1 VIFQSV
7 ELVSYS
13 KEKSM
18 KKGRVS
24 TRFSFLAVLAM
35 VSMTLLAACGD
46 NTATAPAPTTSL
58 LATTAASTTS
68 AAGAT
73 TAAGG
78 TTAAASTLTGQIKI
92 GAIATLTGKN
102 SPFGIAIKNGFD
114 LAVEEMN
121 NNKFL
126 GGATIQLVT
135 LDDKGDK
142 QEGISVM
149 TKLLDQEKVVAVLGP
164 TLSSTALAADPI
176 AQQKGVPVL
185 GTSNTANGIT
195 EMGNFVFRDSLPE
208 ASVIPGAVSG
218 VSVKLKPKKAAMMY
232 ESTNEFTKSA
242 DDVFKTEL
250 QKNGI
255 TLTGNEAYSKGDT
268 DFRTQLNKLKA
279 TNPDLL
285 IVSGLIGEA
294 VPIVQQAREVGIT
307 QPILGG
313 NGFNTPAI
321 YQQGKDAAEGVI
333 VGSAWFL
340 GSTNPKSQAFVA
352 AYKKKF
358 NTDPDQFAAQAYTG
372 AYLMATAIKNAN
384 STDPKAIRDALAQ
397 IKNYDSVLGSYSFDA
412 NRNPVHNPV
421 VVVVKGGKFELYQ

>member
-1 VIFQSV
+1 
-7 ELVSYS
+7 
-13 KEKSM
+13 M
-18 KKGRVS
+18 TKGRVS
-24 TRFSFLAVLAM
+24 PGFGLLTALALVLI
-35 VSMTLLAACGD
+35 TLLSACGD
-46 NTATAPAPTTSL
+46 NTATTVAPTAPAIS
-58 LATTAASTTS
+58 AATAA
-68 AAGAT
+68 AGT
-73 TAAGG
+73 TAAGN
-78 TTAAASTLTGQIKI
+78 TTGAASTLTGAIKI
-92 GAIATLTGKN
+92 GGIETLSGNN
-102 SPFGIAIKNGFD
+102 SPFGISIKNGFD
-114 LAVEEMN
+114 LAIEEMN
-121 NNKFL
+121 NSKFL
-126 GGATIQLVT
+126 GAATINLVS

-149 TKLLDQEKVVAVLGP
+149 TKLIDQEKVVAVLGP

-176 AQQKGVPVL
+176 AQQKGIPVL

-195 EMGNFVFRDSLPE
+195 EMGNFVFRNSLPE
-208 ASVIPGAVSG
+208 ASVIPGAVAQ
-218 VSVKLKPKKAAMMY
+218 VKAKLSPKKAAMMY

-242 DDVFKTEL
+242 DDVFKAEL

-279 TNPDLL
+279 TTPDIL

-313 NGFNTPAI
+313 NGFNTPTI
-321 YQQGKDAAEGVI
+321 YTSGKDAAEGVI

-340 GSTNPKSQAFVA
+340 GSTNPKSQAFAA
-352 AYKKKF
+352 AYKKKY
-358 NTDPDQFAAQAYTG
+358 NADADQFAAQAYTG

-397 IKNYDSVLGSYSFDA
+397 IKNYDSILGTFSFDA
-412 NRNPVHNPV
+412 NRNPVHDPV
-421 VVVVKGGKFELYQ
+421 VVTVKGGKFQLFQ

>member
-1 VIFQSV
+1 M
-7 ELVSYS
+7 L
-13 KEKSM
+13 M
-18 KKGRVS
+18 TKGRVS
-24 TRFSFLAVLAM
+24 PRFTFFVILAL

-46 NTATAPAPTTSL
+46 NTATAPAPTTAAAL
-58 LATTAASTTS
+58 PTTAAAAATTA

-92 GAIATLTGKN
+92 GAIATLTGNN

-218 VSVKLKPKKAAMMY
+218 VSVKLKPKKA
-232 ESTNEFTKSA
+232 
-242 DDVFKTEL
+242 
-250 QKNGI
+250 
-255 TLTGNEAYSKGDT
+255 
-268 DFRTQLNKLKA
+268 
-279 TNPDLL
+279 
-285 IVSGLIGEA
+285 
-294 VPIVQQAREVGIT
+294 
-307 QPILGG
+307 
-313 NGFNTPAI
+313 
-321 YQQGKDAAEGVI
+321 
-333 VGSAWFL
+333 
-340 GSTNPKSQAFVA
+340 
-352 AYKKKF
+352 
-358 NTDPDQFAAQAYTG
+358 
-372 AYLMATAIKNAN
+372 
-384 STDPKAIRDALAQ
+384 
-397 IKNYDSVLGSYSFDA
+397 
-412 NRNPVHNPV
+412 
-421 VVVVKGGKFELYQ
+421 

>member
-1 VIFQSV
+1 M
-7 ELVSYS
+7 Y
-13 KEKSM
+13 
-18 KKGRVS
+18 KGRVS
-24 TRFSFLAVLAM
+24 PRFSFLAILAL

-46 NTATAPAPTTSL
+46 NTATTIAPTTVA
-58 LATTAASTTS
+58 LAITTASSSGTAATGTTA

-73 TAAGG
+73 TAAVK
-78 TTAAASTLTGQIKI
+78 SNLTGEIKV
-92 GAIATLTGKN
+92 GAIATLTGNN

-114 LAVEEMN
+114 LAVEDMN

-126 GGATIQLVT
+126 GGATIKLVT

-149 TKLLDQEKVVAVLGP
+149 TKLIDQEKVVSVLGP

-176 AQQKGVPVL
+176 AQSKGITVL

-208 ASVIPGAVSG
+208 AGVIPGVMVAVKAKFS
-218 VSVKLKPKKAAMMY
+218 PKKAVMMY
-232 ESTNEFTKSA
+232 ESTSEFTKSA
-242 DDVFKTEL
+242 AEVFKAEL
-250 QKNGI
+250 EKNGI
-255 TLTGNEAYSKGDT
+255 QLAGNEAYSKGDT

-279 TNPDLL
+279 TTPDIL

-294 VPIVQQAREVGIT
+294 VPIVQQAREVGFT
-307 QPILGG
+307 QPIVGG

-321 YQQGKDAAEGVI
+321 YTQGKDAAEGII

-340 GSTNPKSQAFVA
+340 GSTNPKSQAFAA

-358 NTDPDQFAAQAYTG
+358 NVDPDQFAAQAYDG

-384 STDPKAIRDALAQ
+384 STDSKAIRDALAQ
-397 IKNYDSVLGSYSFDA
+397 IKNYDGVLGTFSFDA
-412 NRNPVHNPV
+412 NRNPVHKPV
-421 VVVVKGGKFELYQ
+421 TVTVKGGKFELFQ